1 MFVSTRRIRTLPAL
15 VLLLVPV
22 LAAALAPSPAMAATR
37 VEVSGSFTQTSF
49 TVTGSRSAGNL
60 TFLSFTETD
69 TLTGSLTGTSVIV
82 GECIVFPSQ
91 EGMCKGTE
99 TFTGTLDGT
108 AGTLSFFDVVRLDN
122 ATGAVSGQF
131 AIIDGSGGLGG
142 VTGIGTFSGAGGTG
156 SYSGTLT
163 VR

>member
-1 MFVSTRRIRTLPAL
+1 MRRFRTLPAA
-15 VLLLVPV
+15 VLLLVAT

-37 VEVSGSFTQTSF
+37 VDISGSFTQTSF
-49 TVTGSRSAGNL
+49 TVTGSRTAGDL

-69 TLTGSLTGTSVIV
+69 TLTGSLTGTSVIN

-91 EGMCKGTE
+91 EGMCKATE

-108 AGTLSFFDVVRLDN
+108 AGTLTFFDVVRLDN
-122 ATGAVSGQF
+122 ATGTVSGQF
-131 AIIDGSGGLGG
+131 AITDGSAGLSDVRGM
-142 VTGIGTFSGAGGTG
+142 GTFSGAGGIGT
-156 SYSGTLT
+156 YSGTIT

>member
-1 MFVSTRRIRTLPAL
+1 MTVITRRIGTLPAL
-15 VLLLVPV
+15 VLLLVPA

-37 VEVSGSFTQTSF
+37 TEVSGSFTQASF
-49 TVTGSRSAGNL
+49 TVTGSRTAGNL

-69 TLTGSLTGTSVIV
+69 TLTGSLTGTSVIN

-91 EGMCKGTE
+91 EAMCKGTE

-108 AGTLSFFDVVRLDN
+108 AGTLSFLDVVRLDN
-122 ATGAVSGQF
+122 AAGTVSGQF
-131 AIIDGSGGLGG
+131 AVVDGSGGLSNVAG
-142 VTGIGTFSGAGGTG
+142 VGTFSGAAGTG